1 RCHRRV
7 ASTNDCI
14 KRLSLGQQP
23 EEIIALTFTRKA
35 AAEFLQKL
43 FERLGEATDDAT
55 KRADLARDLGV
66 AEIPRELCIAW
77 VHKLIDA
84 LPRLSMGTMDQFFGR
99 IVRGFPLELGLSR
112 DFELLD
118 DAAQQENLRVT
129 LEQLF
134 REGSKDKKA
143 LGDL

>member
-1 RCHRRV
+1 MKPIVREPLQRRLLILANAGSGKTYELV
-7 ASTNDCI
+7 TRCI
-14 KRLSLGQQP
+14 KLLSLEQPP

-43 FERLGEATDDAT
+43 FERLGDAADDAN
-55 KRADLARDLGV
+55 KRGQLARDLGV
-66 AEIPRELCIAW
+66 AEISREQCVAW

-112 DFELLD
+112 EF
-118 DAAQQENLRVT
+118 
-129 LEQLF
+129 
-134 REGSKDKKA
+134 
-143 LGDL
+143 